1 MIAVSDK
8 TSGASLGSITES
20 QLQILVD
27 HLEETSLEDQD
38 YYVDR
43 RTIDMI
49 KAVALDYVAVL
60 EMLDRA
66 LGDRDGTD
74 KPTRGDH
81 E

>member
-38 YYVDR
+38 YYIDR

-74 KPTRGDH
+74 IVWSRV
-81 E
+81 